1 MWDLI
6 FIFSSDA
13 QTEPAKPAKT
23 LVEKTVAAAVSE
35 NKTNPPTIEKK
46 VEPPAS
52 NSNVVQTSDNKQ
64 NLKTEAAETKTKA
77 QLKAE
82 RRAKQ
87 VCLFFFF

>member
-1 MWDLI
+1 M
-6 FIFSSDA
+6 A
-13 QTEPAKPAKT
+13 
-23 LVEKTVAAAVSE
+23 AAAVSG

-46 VEPPAS
+46 VKPPAS
-52 NSNVVQTSDNKQ
+52 NSNVVQTSDNKE

-87 VCLFFFF
+87 VCLFFFFKFNALFL